1 MGKGSE
7 ERRPL
12 HHIHGRSSRRHLAY
26 CLSVQQKAH
35 VTELNDHQYN
45 LGGRFRCLLL
55 KSLLAQAC
63 PTGTM
68 SIIGCLCE
76 SILADDISTLFR
88 LIVILQRTCEND
100 GCVASST
107 ARIPINRLS
116 FNHNLQVWILN
127 ARCSCSFP

>member
-35 VTELNDHQYN
+35 VTELNYHQYN

-76 SILADDISTLFR
+76 SILADDDISTLFR
-88 LIVILQRTCEND
+88 LIVIIQRTCEND

-107 ARIPINRLS
+107 ANS
-116 FNHNLQVWILN
+116 NQ
-127 ARCSCSFP
+127 

>member
-1 MGKGSE
+1 MGKGSG

-12 HHIHGRSSRRHLAY
+12 HHIHGRSTRRHLAY

-35 VTELNDHQYN
+35 VTELNDHQCN

-76 SILADDISTLFR
+76 SNLADDISTLFR